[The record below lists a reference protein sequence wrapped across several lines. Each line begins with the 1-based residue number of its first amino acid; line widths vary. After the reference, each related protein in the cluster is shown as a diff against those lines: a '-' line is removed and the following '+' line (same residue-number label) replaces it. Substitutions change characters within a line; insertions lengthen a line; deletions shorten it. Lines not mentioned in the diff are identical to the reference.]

1 MKRLLLFLACYILI
15 NFHYIH
21 ANEKICDVFFDELS
35 KANLTDKVKSKSINP
50 LSAPTGITLGRNYN
64 SIDGWEFEMDN
75 GYPIIKS
82 LMPNTQ
88 AAAVLNPGDV
98 VLKMYGVDIR
108 NDFRMFRQL
117 GGTNYDIGFEIP
129 LQIKRKIN
137 DEEKLIDTAIITEK
151 YKFDLL
157 IVPELKI
164 LDITEVNAKK
174 GTYSVNYE
182 FNYYWDDI
190 EIFNI
195 AKSILDKN
203 VEQAEYEDLGF
214 SCKLTEEEFN
224 NFDFNFW
231 KPNISFKNVIPD
243 ASDNKEINYY
253 FAVFY
258 NKVRNIEV
266 VEISKFEKGLLT
278 LSNKYSFQNFPFDKQ
293 VLQLDFLENSTEN
306 LKTNVWLS
314 RIWLFDSDYITNFV
328 DENSLFDWNVNSYS
342 VNYFDQTDINYGVTS
357 YGISNTFEIQRN
369 ATYYLFKIIGP
380 IFLILIVCWSVMWLT
395 AREVESRLTVTT
407 VCLLSLVAYN
417 FVIDQD
423 LPRLAYFTK
432 MDYII
437 SLSYLFAALPTLIS
451 VLEYRFFKLYSRE
464 ISFTNVI
471 NYSGP
476 LIYISIVIGIIIS

>member
-1 MKRLLLFLACYILI
+1 MQKKVLTALI
-15 NFHYIH
+15 M
-21 ANEKICDVFFDELS
+21 
-35 KANLTDKVKSKSINP
+35 NLI
-50 LSAPTGITLGRNYN
+50 
-64 SIDGWEFEMDN
+64 
-75 GYPIIKS
+75 
-82 LMPNTQ
+82 
-88 AAAVLNPGDV
+88 
-98 VLKMYGVDIR
+98 
-108 NDFRMFRQL
+108 
-117 GGTNYDIGFEIP
+117 
-129 LQIKRKIN
+129 
-137 DEEKLIDTAIITEK
+137 
-151 YKFDLL
+151 
-157 IVPELKI
+157 
-164 LDITEVNAKK
+164 
-174 GTYSVNYE
+174 
-182 FNYYWDDI
+182 
-190 EIFNI
+190 NI

-203 VEQAEYEDLGF
+203 VQQAEYEDLGF

-266 VEISKFEKGLLT
+266 IEISKFEKGLLT
-278 LSNKYSFQNFPFDKQ
+278 LSNKYLFQNFPFDKQ
-293 VLQLDFLENSTEN
+293 ILQLDFLENSSEN

>member
-82 LMPNTQ
+82 LMPDTQ

-98 VLKMYGVDIR
+98 VLKMYGVDIK

-224 NFDFNFW
+224 KFDFNF
-231 KPNISFKNVIPD
+231 
-243 ASDNKEINYY
+243 
-253 FAVFY
+253 
-258 NKVRNIEV
+258 
-266 VEISKFEKGLLT
+266 
-278 LSNKYSFQNFPFDKQ
+278 
-293 VLQLDFLENSTEN
+293 
-306 LKTNVWLS
+306 
-314 RIWLFDSDYITNFV
+314 
-328 DENSLFDWNVNSYS
+328 
-342 VNYFDQTDINYGVTS
+342 
-357 YGISNTFEIQRN
+357 
-369 ATYYLFKIIGP
+369 
-380 IFLILIVCWSVMWLT
+380 
-395 AREVESRLTVTT
+395 
-407 VCLLSLVAYN
+407 
-417 FVIDQD
+417 
-423 LPRLAYFTK
+423 
-432 MDYII
+432 
-437 SLSYLFAALPTLIS
+437 
-451 VLEYRFFKLYSRE
+451 
-464 ISFTNVI
+464 
-471 NYSGP
+471 
-476 LIYISIVIGIIIS
+476 

>member
-1 MKRLLLFLACYILI
+1 MPHDSLLSCFLLL
-15 NFHYIH
+15 
-21 ANEKICDVFFDELS
+21 
-35 KANLTDKVKSKSINP
+35 
-50 LSAPTGITLGRNYN
+50 
-64 SIDGWEFEMDN
+64 
-75 GYPIIKS
+75 
-82 LMPNTQ
+82 
-88 AAAVLNPGDV
+88 
-98 VLKMYGVDIR
+98 
-108 NDFRMFRQL
+108 
-117 GGTNYDIGFEIP
+117 
-129 LQIKRKIN
+129 
-137 DEEKLIDTAIITEK
+137 
-151 YKFDLL
+151 
-157 IVPELKI
+157 
-164 LDITEVNAKK
+164 
-174 GTYSVNYE
+174 
-182 FNYYWDDI
+182 
-190 EIFNI
+190 
-195 AKSILDKN
+195 
-203 VEQAEYEDLGF
+203 
-214 SCKLTEEEFN
+214 
-224 NFDFNFW
+224 
-231 KPNISFKNVIPD
+231 ISF
-243 ASDNKEINYY
+243 
-253 FAVFY
+253 
-258 NKVRNIEV
+258 
-266 VEISKFEKGLLT
+266 LLT
-278 LSNKYSFQNFPFDKQ
+278 LSNKYLFQNFPFDKQ
-293 VLQLDFLENSTEN
+293 ILQLDFLENSSEN